1 MMSLAILLAILL
13 ILKPLLALIFFL
25 VLLSLLSVMTT
36 KRKALARDEETYLGE
51 RYSLS
56 LVSLSIFLSFSMP
69 LESREEALHLSR
81 GLKVSTS
88 STKAKLIEL
97 AINVVRKTARSRGR
111 RKGRGI
117 GRAID
122 FKVPRSKAL
131 KYP

>member
-1 MMSLAILLAILL
+1 
-13 ILKPLLALIFFL
+13 
-25 VLLSLLSVMTT
+25 MTT
-36 KRKALARDEETYLGE
+36 KRKALARDEEMYLGGKVLFK
-51 RYSLS
+51 SS
-56 LVSLSIFLSFSMP
+56 KAIFLSFSTP
-69 LESREEALHLSR
+69 LESREEALHLSH